1 MTRFR
6 KVWTFAAW
14 SFALAATIGCGPAQ
28 AQGWPSRPVK
38 VIMATAAGSAPDVT
52 ARVVTDRLAQIWG
65 QQVLI
70 LNRPGAGGLIA
81 LQALATA
88 ERDNHTLYFPSS
100 SSLVVLPE
108 TNSKLPL
115 DFERDLVPIGIIGE
129 SPFMIVAGNAVGVS
143 TLPELIALAKSR
155 PSELTYAA
163 NFRGSLPN
171 MTGEMFASHAGIKLA
186 FIPYPGAPPALQDVL
201 GGRVSLMVE
210 GIAAFTGVL
219 QSNSVKALAVTTP
232 NRLANFPD
240 LPAAAETL
248 PGYQSRGWTAVI
260 APAGTTDDVVR
271 KVNADLRMVLDIPEV
286 KSRLE
291 SSATYVRH
299 MSPAETRDYIRAE
312 QRAWRPVVK
321 QFGVT
326 TP

>member
-1 MTRFR
+1 MPRFR
-6 KVWTFAAW
+6 KVWTFAAC
-14 SFALAATIGCGPAQ
+14 SFVSAATISCGPVL

-88 ERDNHTLYFPSS
+88 EHDDHTLYFPSS

-108 TNSKLPL
+108 THSKLPL

-143 TLPELIALAKSR
+143 TLPELIALAKR
-155 PSELTYAA
+155 KPGELTYAA

-171 MTGEMFASHAGIKLA
+171 MTGEMFASHAGIKLT

-219 QSNSVKALAVTTP
+219 QSNSVKALAVTSP
-232 NRLANFPD
+232 SRLANFPD
-240 LPAAAETL
+240 LPTAAQSL

-260 APAGTTDDVVR
+260 APAGTSDDVVR
-271 KVNADLRMVLDIPEV
+271 KVNADLRTVLDIPEV

-312 QRAWRPVVK
+312 QQAWRPVVR